1 MKRPACSLLY
11 RLLCRLTAARRSSAC
26 LPTCLPACA
35 AAPLLPRLGFAR
47 LRGRL
52 GVSAFFLLSR
62 ASAQDGQSGLLCSLT
77 PFARLF
83 TSFLRY
89 PLHTHTCPPPPP
101 RALPASRFLRHPLSR
116 SVRSQGSAATRSPS
130 LVTLVSDHPTLCGL
144 VRYRSLRLPLDFG
157 RNPSR
162 FDTLLAPKPSLLAL
176 QSAIALSPISHNSRR
191 R

>member
-26 LPTCLPACA
+26 QPTLPAR
-35 AAPLLPRLGFAR
+35 LLRFFHAWVLHAFH
-47 LRGRL
+47 RGRL

-101 RALPASRFLRHPLSR
+101 RALPASRSLRHPLSR

-144 VRYRSLRLPLDFG
+144 ARYRSLRLPLDFG